1 MRRNVSPSASVASFR
16 SRVESETDY
25 EDIVAPRPR
34 HSYSPTWLSNFD
46 DPDASQQ
53 AQQPAIPIRVSSP
66 LNPNSQRHAR
76 KLSVPTFP
84 ASPKRQSSLNLASG
98 SPLRAR
104 QDSWLVPTSLNDARM
119 ESPARRW
126 VRWMA
131 RMGMR
136 DWVLPTSIAATI
148 WVKWTTGLGG
158 YSGYATPPM
167 RGDYEAQ
174 RHWMEI
180 TLHLLTREWY
190 FYDLPYWGLD
200 YPPLTAYV
208 SYICGLIAHYI
219 NPSWVALDKSRG
231 IENEESKAFMR
242 ASVLALDL
250 LLYIPAVVWFTRIWW
265 TSRSRRTQNIALLT
279 ILLQPALTLVDNGH
293 FQYNSVML
301 GFTLI
306 SFNLLNSGHDV
317 LAAAAFV
324 CSLCFKQ
331 MALYYSPAIFAYLL
345 GRCIKL
351 PWSKGS
357 VHLAKIGGTTIISF
371 LVLFAPFIFQAFPS
385 VLAQS
390 LHRIFPFSRGL
401 FEDKVANFWCASNV
415 IIKWRKW
422 IASSTLPKL
431 ATAVTL
437 LAILPPMLHI
447 LGISWS
453 LREPELEA
461 TAPSPPTPTSNVGVA
476 SVNEPA
482 STAVGTSS
490 ESQDQKQ
497 PFPSTST
504 LAPISETNSGSPSI
518 HGPSSTINLVL
529 FALFNSSMAFFL
541 FSFQVHEKS
550 ILLPLLP
557 LTLIMSG
564 RSEVDVESGTWEWG
578 VLVNN
583 VAVFSMWPLLKK
595 DGLGLQYATL
605 TFMWNYMIGYNPL
618 SLPES
623 NVKLLSLAT
632 YSVIAALH
640 GAELLF
646 YPPARYP
653 DLYPVL
659 NVLLCSGIFGLS
671 LLWGLKKQ
679 LEAGWGI
686 SGLSMTPK
694 KPVPL
699 PRPLPSFAGRS
710 AKPHGPASANR
721 RSTMDPRLAKEW
733 SSIQAA
739 GDSETSGSTGSLRSR
754 RRESIPAHVFTNG
767 TART

>member
-25 EDIVAPRPR
+25 EGDIVAPRPR

-46 DPDASQQ
+46 DPDGS
-53 AQQPAIPIRVSSP
+53 QQPAIPIRVSSP

-98 SPLRAR
+98 SPLKAR
-104 QDSWLVPTSLNDARM
+104 QDSWLVPTSLNDVRM

-131 RMGMR
+131 KTGMR
-136 DWVLPTSIAATI
+136 DWVLPLSVAATI
-148 WVKWTTGLGG
+148 WAKWTVGLGG
-158 YSGYATPPM
+158 YSGHATPPM
-167 RGDYEAQ
+167 HGDYEAQ

-180 TLHLLTREWY
+180 TLHLPTREWY

-208 SYICGLIAHYI
+208 SYLCGLVAHCI
-219 NPSWVALDKSRG
+219 NPSWVALDTSRG
-231 IENEESKAFMR
+231 VENAESKVFMR
-242 ASVLALDL
+242 ATVLVLDL
-250 LLYIPAVVWFTRIWW
+250 LVYIPAIVWFTRLWW

-279 ILLQPALTLVDNGH
+279 ILLQPSLTLIDNGH

-301 GFTLI
+301 GLTVL
-306 SFNLLNSGHDV
+306 SLNLLNSGQDV
-317 LAAAAFV
+317 LGAIAFV
-324 CSLCFKQ
+324 FSLCFKQ

-345 GRCIKL
+345 GRCISL
-351 PWSKGS
+351 PSSKGY
-357 VHLAKIGGTTIISF
+357 VHLAKIGATTIISF
-371 LVLFAPFIFQAFPS
+371 LVLFAPFIFQAFPT

-401 FEDKVANFWCASNV
+401 FEDKVANFWCATNV
-415 IIKWRKW
+415 IVKWRKW
-422 IASSTLPKL
+422 VAPSTLPRL
-431 ATAVTL
+431 ATAATL
-437 LAILPPMLHI
+437 VAILPPMLHI

-453 LREPELEA
+453 LRETEISAA
-461 TAPSPPTPTSNVGVA
+461 TPSPTTPTSTVDAAG
-476 SVNEPA
+476 VNEP
-482 STAVGTSS
+482 TITTISS
-490 ESQDQKQ
+490 EVPDQRQ

-504 LAPISETNSGSPSI
+504 LAPISETQPSDTSFPST
-518 HGPSSTINLVL
+518 HGPSPTINLIL

-578 VLVNN
+578 ILLNN

-605 TFMWNYMIGYNPL
+605 TLMWNYIIGYNPL

-623 NVKLLSLAT
+623 NVKILSLAT
-632 YSVIAALH
+632 YSVITALH

-646 YPPARYP
+646 RPPTRYP

-659 NVLLCSGIFGLS
+659 NVLLCSGVFGLS

-686 SGLSMTPK
+686 SGLSATPK
-694 KPVPL
+694 KPAPL
-699 PRPLPSFAGRS
+699 PRPLVSFPGRS
-710 AKPHGPASANR
+710 SKPHGPASANR
-721 RSTMDPRLAKEW
+721 RATMDPRLAKEW
-733 SSIQAA
+733 SSIRAA
-739 GDSETSGSTGSLRSR
+739 GDSETSGSLRSR
-754 RRESIPAHVFTNG
+754 RRESIPANVFANG
-767 TART
+767 IART